1 MNDVTLSCNYVT
13 PSGCF
18 VAHLC
23 LMKITYSN
31 RAIMNK
37 ILIVFLIVGALLAG
51 CKSAQKGQT
60 SGNNKTGMNKTEKG
74 AVIGASSGAVVGGI
88 IGNRSKNTA
97 LGAIL
102 GAAVGGT
109 VGAVIGNK
117 MDKQAKKM
125 EEDLG
130 GTATVERVGEGI
142 KLTFDS
148 QLLFDFGK
156 SNLKEA
162 NKSDL
167 RKFAETL
174 KEYPETNLL
183 VVGHTDNVGSNSFNQ
198 TLSKKRA
205 AAVSNFLASLG
216 VYNSRLETMG
226 KGESQP
232 ITSNETEE
240 SRSQNRRVEIAIY
253 ANEKMKS
260 AAKKEAGK

>member
-1 MNDVTLSCNYVT
+1 
-13 PSGCF
+13 
-18 VAHLC
+18 
-23 LMKITYSN
+23 
-31 RAIMNK
+31 MNK
-37 ILIVFLIVGALLAG
+37 ILLSLIILGILMSG

-60 SGNNKTGMNKTEKG
+60 SGNKKTGMNKTEKG

-88 IGNRSKNTA
+88 VGNRSKNTA
-97 LGAIL
+97 LGAII

-125 EEDLG
+125 EEDLA

-156 SNLKEA
+156 SDLKES

-167 RKFAETL
+167 KKLSETL
-174 KEYPETNLL
+174 KEYPETHLL
-183 VVGHTDNVGSNSFNQ
+183 VVGHTDNVGSTSFNQ

-205 AAVSNFLASLG
+205 YAVSNYLASLG
-216 VYNSRLETMG
+216 IYNSRLETLG
-226 KGESQP
+226 KGENQP
-232 ITSNETEE
+232 LVSNETEE
-240 SRSQNRRVEIAIY
+240 SRSQNRRVEVAIY
-253 ANEKMKS
+253 ANEKMK
-260 AAKKEAGK
+260 AAARQEAGQ